1 MNNAIG
7 GPPQDFETRRVR
19 MLDELLVEVTRHQG
33 RRRAARRL
41 ALALPLLLAI
51 GSIWLIASQ
60 AGSQHPVAPIEPST
74 AVQVVTGEYRT
85 GLVRLIDDD
94 ELVERLA
101 EIERPTGLIR
111 IEGKARLT
119 RAVVDAD
126 RGEPGDEPS
135 L

>member
-1 MNNAIG
+1 MSSSIG
-7 GPPQDFETRRVR
+7 PPPQDFETRRAR
-19 MLDELLVEVTRHQG
+19 MLDELLADMSRHQG
-33 RRRAARRL
+33 RRRATRRL
-41 ALALPLLLAI
+41 VLALPILLAA
-51 GSIWLIASQ
+51 GSIWAIAQQ
-60 AGSQHPVAPIEPST
+60 AGSRQPVIPMEPPT

-111 IEGKARLT
+111 IEGNARLT
-119 RAVVDAD
+119 RSVVDAD
-126 RGEPGDEPS
+126 RDQADHEPS